1 MPTSNCIVLA
11 ANRIGDL
18 VCPTGPADDIFRVHT
33 ALSPIPTLGV
43 KDNVGIGGTE
53 NALMRHGASM
63 ITDGKMG
70 ARIRELRKA
79 RKQSQVDVSAA
90 LDISRSH
97 LAEIE
102 GGKHPGFATFVEIAH
117 YFSVS
122 LDYLYSGS
130 SAASQD
136 IGGAP
141 IEQDEK
147 TLIEFWRGL
156 SDNEKNMLLNLLV
169 RDKKAQIV

>member
-1 MPTSNCIVLA
+1 MPASNRVMFT
-11 ANRIGDL
+11 ANSDGDF
-18 VCPTGPADDIFRVHT
+18 VRPTCTADNIFDVH
-33 ALSPIPTLGV
+33 AVMSPIPTFQV
-43 KDNVGIGGTE
+43 KRNV
-53 NALMRHGASM
+53 ALCDPKFRHMRHCATM

-79 RKQSQVDVSAA
+79 RKQSQVDVAAA

-122 LDYLYSGS
+122 LDYLYSGAPS
-130 SAASQD
+130 ASQN
-136 IGGAP
+136 IASAP
-141 IEQDEK
+141 IEDAEK
-147 TLIEFWRGL
+147 TLLEFWRGL
-156 SDNEKNMLLNLLV
+156 DNNEREMLLNLLV

>member
-1 MPTSNCIVLA
+1 MPASNRVMFT
-11 ANRIGDL
+11 ANSDGDF
-18 VCPTGPADDIFRVHT
+18 VRPTCTADDIFNVHAT
-33 ALSPIPTLGV
+33 MSPIPTFAV
-43 KDNVGIGGTE
+43 KKNV
-53 NALMRHGASM
+53 ALCDPKFDHMRHCATM

-79 RKQSQVDVSAA
+79 RKQSQVDVAAA

-130 SAASQD
+130 PSAGQNIAS
-136 IGGAP
+136 AP
-141 IEQDEK
+141 VEDAEK
-147 TLIEFWRGL
+147 TLIEFWRSL
-156 SDNEKNMLLNLLV
+156 DNNEREMLLNLLI
-169 RDKKAQIV
+169 RDKKAQSV